1 MHRDQRGFTLVEV
14 IIVSAAI
21 VLVLAGIYSF
31 FSFGQR
37 LFDSGAGQADLHG
50 LVRAAAERVIRE
62 LRFAGEVELLE
73 ENWDPASASTDE
85 YSYIYYDSPNRTLML
100 LHSAASQAISAPV
113 VTGVNFSAEG
123 QILLFTIKGEEGSTV
138 FTLDSSVK
146 PMNLS
151 RDIDISNTGDSGNS
165 QALRFALHSGP

>member
-1 MHRDQRGFTLVEV
+1 MRRDQGGFTLVEV

-21 VLVLAGIYSF
+21 VLVLAGIYAF
-31 FSFGQR
+31 FSYGQK
-37 LFDSGAGQADLHG
+37 LFKSGAGQADLHG

-85 YSYIYYDSPNRTLML
+85 HSYIYYDSSNLCLML
-100 LHSAASQAISAPV
+100 LDSTGARTISSPIISS
-113 VTGVNFSAEG
+113 VTFSADPEEG
-123 QILLFTIKGEEGSTV
+123 KILLFTIRGEEGSAV
-138 FTLDSSVK
+138 FTLDSSVR

-151 RDIDISNTGDSGNS
+151 NDIDGAGNAP
-165 QALRFALHSGP
+165 ALRFSMPHDLSP